1 MYYRRILTPWRNPRS
16 HALLAGIAF
25 FGVLACL
32 AGSVDQAGSRI
43 WLPSC
48 PLRMLVDIPCPFCGL
63 TTGSAWMI
71 RGEIRQAFKSNML
84 TPVLGIGLLVSIV
97 YILGCRMVL
106 GIAVEI
112 GATERRTLWLLAGML
127 VALSWA
133 TNLYRAISV

>member
-1 MYYRRILTPWRNPRS
+1 
-16 HALLAGIAF
+16 
-25 FGVLACL
+25 
-32 AGSVDQAGSRI
+32 
-43 WLPSC
+43 
-48 PLRMLVDIPCPFCGL
+48 
-63 TTGSAWMI
+63 MI